1 MLASSNVYSLY
12 CRAVSGNLKQMR
24 SLIKFLTLLFLLVSC
39 KSNPPKLDCTF
50 NQESFIESIQ
60 NYFNADSVKITT
72 SILQEEIYFSKLVTV
87 RIFVSNPTTHI
98 LNFKELNVDEPIRFD
113 NYDEIENALKEDGKK
128 FAEEI
133 IQSCNL
139 SKFNDLII
147 EYNKPDIKGNL
158 HYRFINHYEEFMLI
172 DYR

>member
-1 MLASSNVYSLY
+1 M
-12 CRAVSGNLKQMR
+12 
-24 SLIKFLTLLFLLVSC
+24 
-39 KSNPPKLDCTF
+39 
-50 NQESFIESIQ
+50 
-60 NYFNADSVKITT
+60 
-72 SILQEEIYFSKLVTV
+72 VTV
-87 RIFVSNPTTHI
+87 RIFVYNPTTHI